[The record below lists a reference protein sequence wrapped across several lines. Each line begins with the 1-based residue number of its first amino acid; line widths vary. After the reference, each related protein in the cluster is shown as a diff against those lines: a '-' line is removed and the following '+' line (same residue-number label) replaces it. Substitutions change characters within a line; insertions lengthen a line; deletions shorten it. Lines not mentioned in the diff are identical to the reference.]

1 VEDLDRQV
9 LALLAEDLLL
19 LLLEDLPGTVVRV
32 DDLVTDL
39 VIDVRRLALDIEV
52 LDALVPIWLAYGALP
67 SFRCVTF
74 ASSGPRG

>member
-19 LLLEDLPGTVVRV
+19 LLLEDLPGSMMRV

-39 VIDVRRLALDIEV
+39 VIDVRRLALDVEI
-52 LDALVPIWLAYGALP
+52 LDALVPIWLANGALP
-67 SFRCVTF
+67 S
-74 ASSGPRG
+74 G